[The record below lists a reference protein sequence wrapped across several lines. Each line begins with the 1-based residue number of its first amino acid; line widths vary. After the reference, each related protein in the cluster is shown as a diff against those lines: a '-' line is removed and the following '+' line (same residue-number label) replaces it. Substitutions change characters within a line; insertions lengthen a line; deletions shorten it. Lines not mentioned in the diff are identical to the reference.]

1 MHDRLIIYSDET
13 LKRLRRRRQESVSDV
28 LLLPLLLGLVISL
41 GIVAKAKSW
50 WPVRIKAILAFGLYL
65 FSLGVLY
72 FPSNPPMNVAFAT
85 LTSLGTSFT
94 NAVAYFSGEELW
106 GQLWLCSLVAE
117 FTIGFTRTRIK
128 ILRNVLHLLDLAVY
142 VGIIIIFLWKMGIMT
157 F

>member
-1 MHDRLIIYSDET
+1 MFGCITMEWLQ
-13 LKRLRRRRQESVSDV
+13 RRRQEPVSDI
-28 LLLPLLLGLVISL
+28 LLLPLLLGLVMSL
-41 GIVAKAKSW
+41 GIVARARSW
-50 WPVRIKAILAFGLYL
+50 WPVRIKAILAFVLYL

-85 LTSLGTSFT
+85 LTSLGTSFSS
-94 NAVAYFSGEELW
+94 AVAYFCGEELW

-128 ILRNVLHLLDLAVY
+128 ILGNVLHLLDLAVY
-142 VGIIIIFLWKMGIMT
+142 VGIITIFLWKMGVIS